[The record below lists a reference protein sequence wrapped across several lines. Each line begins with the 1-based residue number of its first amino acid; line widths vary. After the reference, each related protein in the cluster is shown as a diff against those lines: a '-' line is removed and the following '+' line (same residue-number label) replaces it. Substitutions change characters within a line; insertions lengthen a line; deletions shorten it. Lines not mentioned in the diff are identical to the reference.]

1 MYNLI
6 FLFSISIILLAFIF
20 IFFLIRRIVKFS
32 AGSGKMTEIA
42 KEIAEGAS
50 AFLSREFKVMS
61 IVFVIL
67 AFLLMWLFN
76 WKHAVAFLFGG
87 FTSALA
93 GYIGMKIAT
102 KSNVRTSEA
111 AKDSLHK
118 SFSVAYSSGLVMGM
132 SVVSLGLLG
141 VIIVWFL
148 FGDAQILI
156 RYAFGCSLIALFM
169 RVGGGVFTKS
179 ADIGADL
186 VGKLEE
192 GIPEDDPR
200 NGAVI
205 ADQVGDNVGDIA
217 GMGADLF
224 ESYVSAIAA
233 TAVLGIPLY
242 GLKGL
247 VYPIS
252 LAAAGILSSILGS
265 FFIKVHE
272 AKNLNF
278 NQQNEEIRKAMNKG
292 ILWAN
297 GLMILLSYFI
307 TRLILGGDNVFWAL
321 VTGLLIG
328 IFISKTSEY
337 YTSDQYSPVSS
348 IVKLS
353 KAGPS
358 INILEGYSQGLIST
372 VIPVL
377 SVAIGTVISFKLA
390 GLFGIAVSALG
401 MIGVLGINLSADSYG
416 PVADNAAGISEMSG
430 LPKEVRERTDAL
442 DSVGN
447 TTAAIGK
454 GFAIGSA
461 GLASLAWLASFFS
474 VFKIKVASLAD
485 PTVMAGLFIGA
496 LLSFLFSAL
505 IIKSVNHGAFAM
517 VEEVRRQFKEIPGLL
532 EGKSKPDYKRCI
544 DITNKQAIKSML
556 LPGGLAIIS
565 PLLIGLLGLRAL
577 GGFLAGALITGF
589 ILAVSMANS
598 GGAWDNA
605 KKYIEQQTGG
615 KQSEARESAVAGDT
629 VGDPFKDAAGPSL
642 NILIKLISEV
652 SLILAPI
659 LIMILR

>member
-6 FLFSISIILLAFIF
+6 FLFPLSIILLAFIF
-20 IFFLIRRIVKFS
+20 IFFLIRKIYSFPN
-32 AGSGKMTEIA
+32 GSGKMIEVARAIS
-42 KEIAEGAS
+42 EGAS
-50 AFLSREFKVMS
+50 AFLGREFKVMAV
-61 IVFVIL
+61 VFVVL

-76 WKHAVAFLFGG
+76 WKHALAFLFGG

-102 KSNVRTSEA
+102 KSNVRTAEA
-111 AKDSLHK
+111 AKKSLNK

-141 VIIVWFL
+141 VIIMWFS

-156 RYAFGCSLIALFM
+156 RYAFGCSLVALFM

-192 GIPEDDPR
+192 RIPEDDSR

-242 GLKGL
+242 GIKGL
-247 VYPIS
+247 IYPVF
-252 LAAAGILSSILGS
+252 LAGAGILSSILGS
-265 FFIKVHE
+265 FFIRVSKS
-272 AKNLNF
+272 KNLGF
-278 NQQNEEIRKAMNKG
+278 DKQNAEIRRAMNKG

-297 GLMILLSYFI
+297 SLMILFSYFI
-307 TRLILGGDNVFWAL
+307 TQSILGKVNVFWAL
-321 VTGLLIG
+321 VVGLMIG

-337 YTSDQYSPVSS
+337 YTSDQYGPVSS

-358 INILEGYSQGLIST
+358 INILEGYSQGLISS
-372 VIPVL
+372 VVPVL
-377 SVAIGTVISFKLA
+377 SVAIGTIISFKLA

-401 MIGVLGINLSADSYG
+401 MIGVLGINLSVDSYG

-430 LPKEVRERTDAL
+430 LPSEVRERTDAL

-461 GLASLAWLASFFS
+461 GLASLAWLAAFFS
-474 VFKIKVASLAD
+474 VFKIKVVSLSN

-496 LLSFLFSAL
+496 LLPFLFSAL
-505 IIKSVNHGAFAM
+505 IIRSVNHGAFSM
-517 VEEVRRQFKEIPGLL
+517 VKEVRRQFKEIPGLL
-532 EGKSKPDYKRCI
+532 EGKAEPDYKRCI
-544 DITNKQAIKSML
+544 DITNKRAIKSMI
-556 LPGGLAIIS
+556 LPGGIALFS
-565 PLLIGLLGLRAL
+565 PILVGLLGLKAL
-577 GGFLAGALITGF
+577 GGFLAGALVVGF
-589 ILAVSMANS
+589 ILAVSMSNS

-605 KKYIEQQTGG
+605 KKYIEQKIKG
-615 KQSEARESAVAGDT
+615 KDSEVREAAVAGDT

-659 LIMILR
+659 LLVILK